1 MGTIQNPILFV
12 TQVPVSA
19 DFSSRVGSFANH
31 RTQVKLT
38 PRGGDLMIRYPDGT
52 LRNLTKEA
60 GFGMDGLQG
69 ANAIAVREPSVHW
82 NGTKALF
89 SMVIGA
95 PSKQYYD
102 VSANWQMYEVTG
114 LGKGEVVKITKLAN
128 QPAYNNV
135 SPFYGTDDRVL
146 FTSDRPRGGEA
157 HLYPQL
163 DEYESTP
170 TITGIWS
177 LNPATADLRLLN
189 HTVSGAFTPFI
200 DSFGR
205 VIFTRWDHL
214 QRDQQNGGSFGAYN
228 FASEAAA
235 AAKLGSAPEV
245 FPEPRSASASVFG
258 PVNGYTFN
266 LFTPW
271 EINEDGSNEQ
281 TINHIGRHELSFGG
295 FTRSFSSDS
304 SLLDYQSAGFN
315 ANKKFIRGD
324 GGIFQVREDP
334 RNPGTY
340 YGFTDASS
348 ANSALPSW

>member
-1 MGTIQNPILFV
+1 MPTPAPTPVPAPAPGSTVGTIQNPILFV

-95 PSKQYYD
+95 PSKQYFD

-135 SPFYGTDDRVL
+135 SPFYGTDDRV
-146 FTSDRPRGGEA
+146 
-157 HLYPQL
+157 
-163 DEYESTP
+163 
-170 TITGIWS
+170 
-177 LNPATADLRLLN
+177 
-189 HTVSGAFTPFI
+189 
-200 DSFGR
+200 
-205 VIFTRWDHL
+205 
-214 QRDQQNGGSFGAYN
+214 
-228 FASEAAA
+228 
-235 AAKLGSAPEV
+235 
-245 FPEPRSASASVFG
+245 
-258 PVNGYTFN
+258 
-266 LFTPW
+266 
-271 EINEDGSNEQ
+271 
-281 TINHIGRHELSFGG
+281 
-295 FTRSFSSDS
+295 
-304 SLLDYQSAGFN
+304 
-315 ANKKFIRGD
+315 
-324 GGIFQVREDP
+324 
-334 RNPGTY
+334 
-340 YGFTDASS
+340 
-348 ANSALPSW
+348 